1 MSNFLS
7 NAFMLPNDLVDK
19 GYMALMK
26 GPALACYLFIV
37 RKTRGWNKSTDSISV
52 SQLIEGTGYNKDSV
66 LKGCEKLVEL
76 GIIVRKSF
84 TNQPAK
90 YDLTDGIFAV
100 DILDSEKN
108 AVENLDSKANSAVES
123 LEGGVDILDSTQS
136 KISTHNNNYKTTN
149 TKTNINNGE
158 KTNSTSEKQKKQK
171 KELFD
176 AEPVEL
182 PENVN
187 RDLWIQFVD
196 MRTANKKPLTENA
209 VKLIVKKLESFGALA
224 NQSLE
229 NSIIGNYQGVFAPK
243 PDHSTNSQNNQA
255 QQGPS
260 EPGYFMQMFNQQSE
274 STVIDVTPDSNEVEV
289 YRS

>member
-1 MSNFLS
+1 
-7 NAFMLPNDLVDK
+7 MLPNDLVDK

-76 GIIVRKSF
+76 GIIMRKSF
-84 TNQPAK
+84 ANQPAK

-100 DILDSEKN
+100 DILDSEKI
-108 AVENLDSKANSAVES
+108 AVENIECKTDSAVES
-123 LEGGVDILDSTQS
+123 LDGGVDILDSTQS

-158 KTNSTSEKQKKQK
+158 KTNSTSEKPKKQK

-176 AEPVEL
+176 AKPVEL

-196 MRTANKKPLTENA
+196 MRAANKKSLTENA
-209 VKLIVKKLESFGALA
+209 VKLILKKLESFGALA

-243 PDHSTNSQNNQA
+243 QDHSANPQNNNA
-255 QQGPS
+255 HQGPS
-260 EPGYFMQMFNQQSE
+260 EPGYFMQIFNEQTQS
-274 STVIDVTPDSNEVEV
+274 TAIDVTPDSTAVEI
-289 YRS
+289 YHS